1 MVTTGISSFIT
12 GTGSA
17 MCESNTIRRV
27 PAAHLAAEATQQ
39 RPTFTSDALA
49 AIKHFRQCCAG
60 DRQATRP
67 ACNSERNNGMVDG
80 DVDTTRD
87 ASMCMVILPHRIS
100 MGK

>member
-17 MCESNTIRRV
+17 MCDSNTIRRV
-27 PAAHLAAEATQQ
+27 PAAHLAAEAAQQ

-60 DRQATRP
+60 DIQALMPKPRLY
-67 ACNSERNNGMVDG
+67 D
-80 DVDTTRD
+80 
-87 ASMCMVILPHRIS
+87 LLRICHIA
-100 MGK
+100 